1 MQKIDVVIPVYKSK
15 DSLNSLINSLSEWE
29 EKSSLS
35 VQFIFIEDGGKDG
48 SFETLIEL
56 LKQTKLKYSSYRLA
70 QNYGQY
76 TATAVGFHYSTAEFV
91 ATIDDDLQHS
101 PYIIDDLFHYL
112 EESNAD
118 LVYGVYQK
126 KKHSTFR
133 NFASWILKKIMHID
147 GINYN
152 ETSSFRVMNSSVI
165 KGFKRN
171 ITPVYFLEE
180 MLLKNAG
187 IIKSIEV
194 EHLDRVE
201 GKSSY
206 SSTKLFQMAFTMILF
221 HSSIPLKLITRF
233 GLLMSF
239 VFFIIGIYF
248 IYIKMVY
255 NAPLG
260 YTSIIVAIFFS
271 TGLIM
276 LSLGIIG
283 EFIRKIWI
291 SQKRLDEVVVLTK

>member
-1 MQKIDVVIPVYKSK
+1 MQKIDVVIPVYKSEG
-15 DSLNSLINSLSEWE
+15 SLNSLIEALVEWE
-29 EKSSLS
+29 KKSSLS
-35 VQFIFIEDGGKDG
+35 VNYIFVEDGGKDG
-48 SFETLIEL
+48 SFEVLIEL
-56 LKQTKLKYSSYRLA
+56 LKHTKLNYSTFRLA

-91 ATIDDDLQHS
+91 ATIDDDLQHA
-101 PYIIDDLFHYL
+101 PHLIDQLFHSL
-112 EESNAD
+112 EDNNSD

-126 KKHSTFR
+126 KKHSAFR
-133 NFASWILKKIMHID
+133 NFASWMLKRIMHID
-147 GINYN
+147 GVNYN

-165 KGFKRN
+165 KGFKRD

-180 MLLKNAG
+180 MLIKNAG
-187 IIKSIEV
+187 RIKSIEV
-194 EHLDRVE
+194 EHGNRAE

-206 SSTKLFQMAFTMILF
+206 SNFKLFQMALTMILF

-239 VFFIIGIYF
+239 VFFVIGVYF

-276 LSLGIIG
+276 LSLGVIG

>member
-1 MQKIDVVIPVYKSK
+1 MQKIDVVIPVYKSEG
-15 DSLNSLINSLSEWE
+15 SLNSLIEALVEWE
-29 EKSSLS
+29 KKSSLS
-35 VQFIFIEDGGKDG
+35 VNYIFVEDGGKDG
-48 SFETLIEL
+48 SFEVLIEL
-56 LKQTKLKYSSYRLA
+56 LKHTKLNYSTFRLA

-91 ATIDDDLQHS
+91 ATIDDDLQHA
-101 PYIIDDLFHYL
+101 PHLIDQLFHSL
-112 EESNAD
+112 EDNNSD

-126 KKHSTFR
+126 KKHSAFR
-133 NFASWILKKIMHID
+133 NFASWMLKRIMHID
-147 GINYN
+147 GVNYN

-165 KGFKRN
+165 KGFKRD

-180 MLLKNAG
+180 MLIKNAG
-187 IIKSIEV
+187 RIKSIEL
-194 EHLDRVE
+194 EHGNRAE

-206 SSTKLFQMAFTMILF
+206 SNFKLFQMALTMILF

-239 VFFIIGIYF
+239 VFFVIGVYF

-276 LSLGIIG
+276 LSLGVIG

>member
-15 DSLNSLINSLSEWE
+15 GSLNSLINALVEWE

-35 VQFIFIEDGGKDG
+35 VQFIFVEDGGKDG
-48 SFETLIEL
+48 SFETLVEL
-56 LKQTKLKYSSYRLA
+56 LNQTKLNYSTYRLA

-76 TATAVGFHYSTAEFV
+76 TATAVGLHYSSADFV

-101 PYIIDDLFHYL
+101 PHLIDDLFHSL
-112 EESNAD
+112 EESNVD
-118 LVYGVYQK
+118 LVYGVYHK
-126 KKHSTFR
+126 KKHSVFR

-147 GINYN
+147 GLNYD

-165 KGFKRN
+165 KGFKRD

-187 IIKSIEV
+187 KIKSIEV
-194 EHLDRVE
+194 EHVERVE

-206 SSTKLFQMAFTMILF
+206 SGTKLFQMSLTMILF

-239 VFFIIGIYF
+239 FFFVIGIYF

-276 LSLGIIG
+276 LSLGVIG

>member
-1 MQKIDVVIPVYKSK
+1 MIDALV
-15 DSLNSLINSLSEWE
+15 LWE
-29 EKSSLS
+29 EKTNLALN
-35 VQFIFIEDGGKDG
+35 FIFVEDGGKDG
-48 SFETLIEL
+48 SFETLVDL
-56 LKQTKLKYSSYRLA
+56 LKQTKLNYSTFRLA

-76 TATAVGFHYSTAEFV
+76 TATAVGFHYSTAEFI

-101 PYIIDDLFHYL
+101 PELIDSLL
-112 EESNAD
+112 SNLKANNSD

-126 KKHSTFR
+126 KKHSIFR
-133 NFASWILKKIMHID
+133 NFASALIKRIMHVD
-147 GINYN
+147 GVNYD
-152 ETSSFRVMNSSVI
+152 ETSSFRVMNANVV
-165 KGFKRN
+165 KTFKREV
-171 ITPVYFLEE
+171 TPVYFLEE
-180 MLLKNAG
+180 ILLKNAG
-187 IIKSIEV
+187 KTSCVEIEH
-194 EHLDRVE
+194 ENRQN

-206 SSTKLFQMAFTMILF
+206 SNFKLFRMALKMILF
-221 HSSIPLKLITRF
+221 HTSIPLKLITRF

-239 VFFIIGIYF
+239 VFFIIGMYF
-248 IYIKMVY
+248 IYNKMVN

-283 EFIRKIWI
+283 EYIRKIWI

>member
-1 MQKIDVVIPVYKSK
+1 LEDN
-15 DSLNSLINSLSEWE
+15 NS
-29 EKSSLS
+29 
-35 VQFIFIEDGGKDG
+35 
-48 SFETLIEL
+48 
-56 LKQTKLKYSSYRLA
+56 
-70 QNYGQY
+70 
-76 TATAVGFHYSTAEFV
+76 
-91 ATIDDDLQHS
+91 
-101 PYIIDDLFHYL
+101 
-112 EESNAD
+112 D

-126 KKHSTFR
+126 KKHSAFR
-133 NFASWILKKIMHID
+133 NFASWMLKRIMHID
-147 GINYN
+147 GVNYN

-165 KGFKRN
+165 KGFKRD

-180 MLLKNAG
+180 MLIKNAG
-187 IIKSIEV
+187 RIKSIEV
-194 EHLDRVE
+194 EHGNRAE

-206 SSTKLFQMAFTMILF
+206 SNFKLFQMALTMILF

-239 VFFIIGIYF
+239 VFFVIGVYF

-276 LSLGIIG
+276 LSLGVIG